1 MIRNYFADL
10 EIQPTLDLERVKAAH
25 RKLAKQFHPDF
36 NAENESAAASFR
48 RVQEAFEK
56 LDSEEKLRNHCRQL
70 EDQLDVVLEIE
81 VTDSAWDEGVA
92 VSIPVEQRLSCPSCR
107 GRALLGAYAKAVCAK
122 CGGRGSMQIKRGAHH
137 WTHSCED
144 CGGSGRAKAARCSRC
159 DGQGSVRQTTTMKVN
174 LHDFDEASMQLRIPE
189 AGHFSPDGRRR
200 GSLVLR
206 AKIRGF

>member
-10 EIQPTLDLERVKAAH
+10 ELQPTLDLERVKAAH
-25 RKLAKQFHPDF
+25 RKLVKQFHPDF
-36 NAENESAAASFR
+36 NAEDEVAASNFR

-56 LDSEEKLRNHCRQL
+56 LDSQEKLRNHCRQL
-70 EDQLDVVLEIE
+70 EDQLDIVLEIE
-81 VTDSAWDEGVA
+81 VSDSAWDEGVA
-92 VSIPVEQRLSCPSCR
+92 VSVPIEQLLKCPSCR
-107 GRALLGAYAKAVCAK
+107 GKSTLGAYAKVMCLK
-122 CGGRGSMQIKRGAHH
+122 CGGRGSMEIKRGAHR

-144 CGGSGRAKAARCSRC
+144 CGGSGRAKPAPCVRC
-159 DGQGSVRQTTTMKVN
+159 DDRGLVRQATTMKVN

-189 AGHFSPDGRRR
+189 AGHFSADGRRR